1 MQLVLLFWKLIKV
14 LTILFLIGLPLF
26 GIMALGTGH
35 QIPSEFWFELMGLFL
50 LAIII
55 ILIANSQIA
64 KQRKPSN

>member
-1 MQLVLLFWKLIKV
+1 
-14 LTILFLIGLPLF
+14 
-26 GIMALGTGH
+26 MALGTGH